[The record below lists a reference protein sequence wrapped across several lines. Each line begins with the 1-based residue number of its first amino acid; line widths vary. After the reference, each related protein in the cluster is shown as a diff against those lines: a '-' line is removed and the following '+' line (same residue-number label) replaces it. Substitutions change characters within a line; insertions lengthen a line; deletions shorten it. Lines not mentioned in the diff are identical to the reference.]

1 MSRYS
6 VALAFAGLI
15 ACAAPARAQ
24 HPGARIINPD
34 GAITVPYQV
43 ALAQRTLEDDGK
55 VAVFCG
61 GTVRDA
67 AHVITAAHCLEG
79 ETTDAPGEFLVVAG
93 LFQRSDPTVAQ
104 VVEVA
109 AITTHPAYRGAD
121 SGNDFGILTLAE
133 PLQLTPG
140 AMPFDPPG
148 TVGALAVGAAG
159 GSPAGQALISGW
171 GDVDPDQDNALQP
184 DPLVGAIVN
193 FNADCS
199 AYGPAFD
206 AATMLCAGRQ
216 NLDGSFTDTCQ
227 GDSGGP
233 LARMNQQRTA
243 VIDLAGIVSFGNGCA
258 QAGFPGIYTR
268 VANSDINARLRQ
280 ADPPAR
286 AVMLAA
292 PAIEAPDVAVGARL
306 TCNPGR
312 WSSQPVFSA
321 LWLRAPLAPDG
332 QPDTSRI
339 EVVADRPQIVLR
351 PEDAGFLFACEV
363 RATNAGGSL
372 TALSGGIGPVQPARA
387 GGAQPGGGGGAPVA
401 VSADLAPPTSSF
413 TRRSCGRRTCR
424 LTLKVDDL
432 GGVAGARVR
441 ASAVRVS
448 GCARGRKGRKC
459 RRPRTLNAREVAPG
473 VFEIVARGLEPARY
487 RFSATAVDA
496 AGNTQARAAVVTL
509 TVRKPKASA

>member
-1 MSRYS
+1 MSRYL
-6 VALAFAGLI
+6 VASAVAGLL

-24 HPGARIINPD
+24 EPGARIINPD
-34 GAITVPYQV
+34 GTITVPYQV

-67 AHVITAAHCLEG
+67 SHVITAAHCLEG

-93 LFQRSDPTVAQ
+93 LFERSDPSVAQ

-121 SGNDFGILTLAE
+121 TGNDFGILTLAE

-140 AMPFDPPG
+140 AVPFDPPG
-148 TVGALAVGAAG
+148 TVGALGVGAAG
-159 GSPAGQALISGW
+159 PNPVGQALISGW
-171 GDVDPDQDNALQP
+171 GDVDPDRDNAVQP

-193 FNADCS
+193 LNADCS

-216 NLDGSFTDTCQ
+216 NLDGTFTDACQ

-243 VIDLAGIVSFGNGCA
+243 VVDLAGIVSFGNGCA

-268 VANSDINARLRQ
+268 VANPDINARLRQ

-286 AVMLAA
+286 AVMLA
-292 PAIEAPDVAVGARL
+292 PPVIDAPDVTVGATL
-306 TCNPGR
+306 ACNPGR
-312 WSSQPVFSA
+312 WSSQPVFSV
-321 LWLRAPLAPDG
+321 LWLRAPVAPNG
-332 QPDTSRI
+332 QPDASRV
-339 EVVADRPQIVLR
+339 EVVADRPQFVLR
-351 PEDAGFLFACEV
+351 AADHGFLFACEI

-387 GGAQPGGGGGAPVA
+387 GGAQPGGGAPVA
-401 VSADLAPPTSSF
+401 VAADLARPTSSF
-413 TRRSCGRRTCR
+413 TRRSCRRRTCR

-441 ASAVRVS
+441 ARAVRVS
-448 GCARGRKGRKC
+448 GCPKGRKGRKC
-459 RRPRTLNAREVAPG
+459 RRPKILTAREVAPG
-473 VFEIVARGLEPARY
+473 VFDIVARGLVPARY

-496 AGNTQARAAVVTL
+496 AGNAQARAAVVTL
-509 TVRKPKASA
+509 TVRKTKAGA

>member
-1 MSRYS
+1 MSRYP
-6 VALAFAGLI
+6 VALAVAGLL

-24 HPGARIINPD
+24 DPGARIINPD
-34 GAITVPYQV
+34 GTITVPYQV
-43 ALAQRTLEDDGK
+43 ALAQRTLEDDGE

-67 AHVITAAHCLEG
+67 SHVITAAHCLEG

-93 LFQRSDPTVAQ
+93 LFQRSDPSVAQ

-121 SGNDFGILTLAE
+121 TGNDFGILTLAE

-140 AMPFDPPG
+140 AVPFDPPG

-159 GSPAGQALISGW
+159 GNPVGQALISGW

-206 AATMLCAGRQ
+206 AATMLCAGRR
-216 NLDGSFTDTCQ
+216 NLDGTFTDTCQ

-243 VIDLAGIVSFGNGCA
+243 VVDLAGIVSFGNGCA

-268 VANSDINARLRQ
+268 VANPDINARLRQ

-292 PAIEAPDVAVGARL
+292 PAIDAPDVAVGATL

-321 LWLRAPLAPDG
+321 LWLRAPTRSERAARHEPDRG
-332 QPDTSRI
+332 RGRPP
-339 EVVADRPQIVLR
+339 ADRPAARGRGLPLR
-351 PEDAGFLFACEV
+351 LRGPRHERRRLADCLV
-363 RATNAGGSL
+363 RRNRAY
-372 TALSGGIGPVQPARA
+372 TAR
-387 GGAQPGGGGGAPVA
+387 PGERS
-401 VSADLAPPTSSF
+401 SA
-413 TRRSCGRRTCR
+413 GRRWR
-424 LTLKVDDL
+424 H
-432 GGVAGARVR
+432 AGARLAPTSRPRPR
-441 ASAVRVS
+441 ASRA
-448 GCARGRKGRKC
+448 GA
-459 RRPRTLNAREVAPG
+459 A
-473 VFEIVARGLEPARY
+473 
-487 RFSATAVDA
+487 A
-496 AGNTQARAAVVTL
+496 AGPAG
-509 TVRKPKASA
+509 